1 MQIINISIINQYKH
15 HCSWL
20 IFDYGWSAPSMIKSF
35 HQIFCDSF
43 DLFGGGGGGGTGGDS
58 YGFDLRANLQ
68 NWRGCLK
75 MARNE

>member
-43 DLFGGGGGGGTGGDS
+43 DLFGGGGEAREGILTVLICEQIYKTGGGV
-58 YGFDLRANLQ
+58 
-68 NWRGCLK
+68 
-75 MARNE
+75 